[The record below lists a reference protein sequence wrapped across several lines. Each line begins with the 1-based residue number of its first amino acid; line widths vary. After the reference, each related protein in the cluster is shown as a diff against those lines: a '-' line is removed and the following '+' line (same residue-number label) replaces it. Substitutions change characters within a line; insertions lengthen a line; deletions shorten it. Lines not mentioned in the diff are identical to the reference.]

1 MTTATETLAQE
12 CNRLTGED
20 AELSAAVRKV
30 GAATPEQ
37 TERQREIRTR
47 LRELRAIPP
56 AGYELPKMAADLVA
70 HAEAHGW
77 LSLVQWTP
85 PDYVGDPFVGVQV
98 GRRVTEADGY
108 LGLGNCWK
116 YQLTWSSRDC
126 APGKVRLWRK
136 GLAETPESPAAT
148 DAPSIKAIRA
158 VIEQH
163 PAHIPA
169 ITAT

>member
-1 MTTATETLAQE
+1 MITVTTETLTQE
-12 CNRLTGED
+12 HNRLLDEQAELRAAARGTGGQLD
-20 AELSAAVRKV
+20 AEGRARYAAISR
-30 GAATPEQ
+30 
-37 TERQREIRTR
+37 R

-85 PDYVGDPFVGVQV
+85 PDCVGDPFVGVQV

-148 DAPSIKAIRA
+148 DAPSVKAIRA
-158 VIEQH
+158 VIERH
-163 PAHIPA
+163 PAPEA
-169 ITAT
+169 IS

>member
-1 MTTATETLAQE
+1 MTTVTTETLVQE
-12 CNRLTGED
+12 HNRLLGEQ
-20 AELSAAVRKV
+20 AELSAAARRA
-30 GAATPEQ
+30 GGQLDPEGRARYAAISQ
-37 TERQREIRTR
+37 R
-47 LRELRAIPP
+47 LREIRAIPP

-85 PDYVGDPFVGVQV
+85 PDYMGDPFVGVQV

-136 GLAETPESPAAT
+136 GLAETPANPGT
-148 DAPSIKAIRA
+148 HDAPSVKAIRA

-163 PAHIPA
+163 PAREVVS
-169 ITAT
+169 